1 MPLVVSTADCAE
13 PRTHRGRPEAVP
25 GWRHGTCRSDSRRFP
40 ERTDAPRP
48 YTTSRRLLK
57 QPH

>member
-25 GWRHGTCRSDSRRFP
+25 G
-40 ERTDAPRP
+40 
-48 YTTSRRLLK
+48 
-57 QPH
+57 